1 MAIYNNRFFPDTNLA
16 TWQDLA
22 DDAITWADSTENWI
36 SISANVTGVGG
47 SWNFTTTATD
57 LGSSKWFYP
66 TTTVRW
72 DDEEPVTID
81 YEYSVDDVSYTTA
94 NAEPMF
100 GRYVRTRI
108 TTEGAYL
115 ESIAT
120 TINTEPRVETYLSV
134 NTAALSGNVDSRTFP
149 TPGFSQ
155 IQSVLITPSSVET
168 RIIQGQLI
176 TDNTSNIEI
185 SVRDVDTWGQITT
198 DANVNIVLTGF
209 PQLVANTQT
218 GTVTISS

>member
-1 MAIYNNRFFPDTNLA
+1 MAIYNNRFYPDSNLA
-16 TWQDLA
+16 TWQDLE
-22 DDAITWADSTENWI
+22 DDAITWADSDRDWI
-36 SISANVTGVGG
+36 SVSALVSGVGG
-47 SWNFTTTATD
+47 SWNFTTTASD
-57 LGSSKWFYP
+57 LQSAKWFYP

-81 YEYSVDDVSYTTA
+81 YQHSLDDINYTTA

-100 GRYVRTRI
+100 ARFVRTRI

-115 ESIAT
+115 QSIAT
-120 TINTEPRVETYLSV
+120 TINTEPRVETYLAV
-134 NTAALSGNVDSRTFP
+134 NSAALTGNVNSRQFE

-155 IQSVLITPSSVET
+155 IQSVLITPSSTET
-168 RIIQGQLI
+168 RVIQGQLLA
-176 TDNTSNIEI
+176 DNTSNIEI
-185 SVRDVDTWGQITT
+185 LVRDVDTWGQITT